1 MLLSSN
7 IEQSCQ
13 TNPVLFETS
22 SLMFEFLK
30 AKSLAVKH
38 QIDTAIIADTFEV
51 LL

>member
-7 IEQSCQ
+7 LEQSCQ
-13 TNPVLFETS
+13 INPVLFEPL

-30 AKSLAVKH
+30 AKSLAVQHKV
-38 QIDTAIIADTFEV
+38 DTAITADTFEV

>member
-38 QIDTAIIADTFEV
+38 QVDTAIIADTFEV